1 MRFFILEQYKS
12 AKARLKHQSGRVCQ
26 VDMEAARKI
35 SKDRLLLEQKVHSF
49 ISEMIEV
56 QKLTEEASL
65 TTLVEASKR
74 LLRELQ
80 VAILEKVSEECALLS
95 RAEKLYQ
102 SHASKY
108 NEILQLLISGREDV

>member
-1 MRFFILEQYKS
+1 
-12 AKARLKHQSGRVCQ
+12 
-26 VDMEAARKI
+26 MEAARKI
-35 SKDRLLLEQKVHSF
+35 SKDRLVQKVHSF

-56 QKLTEEASL
+56 QKLIPEASL
-65 TTLVEASKR
+65 TTLVEASQR

-80 VAILEKVSEECALLS
+80 VASFEEECALLS

-108 NEILQLLISGREDV
+108 NEILQFLISGREDV

>member
-1 MRFFILEQYKS
+1 
-12 AKARLKHQSGRVCQ
+12 
-26 VDMEAARKI
+26 MEAARKI
-35 SKDRLLLEQKVHSF
+35 RLVQKVHSF

-56 QKLTEEASL
+56 QKLTPEASL
-65 TTLVEASKR
+65 TTLVEASQR

-80 VAILEKVSEECALLS
+80 VASFEKVSEECALLS

-108 NEILQLLISGREDV
+108 NEILQFLISGREDV

>member
-1 MRFFILEQYKS
+1 
-12 AKARLKHQSGRVCQ
+12 
-26 VDMEAARKI
+26 MEAARKI
-35 SKDRLLLEQKVHSF
+35 SKDRLVQKVHSF

-56 QKLTEEASL
+56 QKLTPEASL
-65 TTLVEASKR
+65 TTLVGASQR

-80 VAILEKVSEECALLS
+80 VASFEEECALLS

-108 NEILQLLISGREDV
+108 NEILQFLISGREDV

>member
-1 MRFFILEQYKS
+1 
-12 AKARLKHQSGRVCQ
+12 
-26 VDMEAARKI
+26 MEAARKI
-35 SKDRLLLEQKVHSF
+35 RLVQKVHSF

-56 QKLTEEASL
+56 QQLTPEASL
-65 TTLVEASKR
+65 TTLVEASQR

-80 VAILEKVSEECALLS
+80 VASFEKVSEECALLS

-108 NEILQLLISGREDV
+108 NEILQFLISGREDV